1 MTATLLTL
9 VLAITNVGA
18 WIYGIYCYVQAF
30 RFRRRGLPH
39 YGLIVTVDQ
48 LQPAGQPYLRRW
60 AVAWLV
66 GLGSSVL
73 GTLLL

>member
-1 MTATLLTL
+1 MTATLLAL
-9 VLAITNVGA
+9 VLAIINIGA

-39 YGLIVTVDQ
+39 YGLVLTVDQ
-48 LQPAGQPYLRRW
+48 VEPAGQLYLRRW
-60 AVAWLV
+60 AAAWLV
-66 GLGSSVL
+66 GLCSSVL